1 VWVNQRTNRL
11 QAEGRQQLMV
21 LWKSLEAALPGIMP
35 PASPMSAQAI
45 QGRTTA
51 VVERLQKGAGR

>member
-1 VWVNQRTNRL
+1 
-11 QAEGRQQLMV
+11 MV

-35 PASPMSAQAI
+35 SASPMSAQAI